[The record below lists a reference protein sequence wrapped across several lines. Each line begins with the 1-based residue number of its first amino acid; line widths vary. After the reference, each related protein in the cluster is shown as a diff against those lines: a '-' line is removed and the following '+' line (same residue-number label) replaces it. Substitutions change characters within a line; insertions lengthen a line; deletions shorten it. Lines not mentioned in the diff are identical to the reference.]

1 MVPGTM
7 KLSSWDIDSQVG
19 ACPRSWHGTS
29 EATFGGFAGE
39 CDGVTTVRDKNS
51 QRCVDRGRSVMCAFF
66 TQSPTTYL
74 RRLSSI
80 ALPNHGVLWKRTP
93 QL

>member
-1 MVPGTM
+1 M

-51 QRCVDRGRSVMCAFF
+51 QRCVDRREKCYVRVFYAK
-66 TQSPTTYL
+66 PNYI
-74 RRLSSI
+74 SS
-80 ALPNHGVLWKRTP
+80 
-93 QL
+93 

>member
-1 MVPGTM
+1 M

-29 EATFGGFAGE
+29 EATFGGFAGSVTGSQQYVTKTHN
-39 CDGVTTVRDKNS
+39 GVLI
-51 QRCVDRGRSVMCAFF
+51 RGRSVMCAFF

>member
-29 EATFGGFAGE
+29 EATFGGFAGSVTGSQQFVTKTHN
-39 CDGVTTVRDKNS
+39 GVLIE
-51 QRCVDRGRSVMCAFF
+51 GRSVMCAFF
-66 TQSPTTYL
+66 TQSQLHIFVDLAVLRYQTTESCENGH
-74 RRLSSI
+74 R
-80 ALPNHGVLWKRTP
+80 N
-93 QL
+93 